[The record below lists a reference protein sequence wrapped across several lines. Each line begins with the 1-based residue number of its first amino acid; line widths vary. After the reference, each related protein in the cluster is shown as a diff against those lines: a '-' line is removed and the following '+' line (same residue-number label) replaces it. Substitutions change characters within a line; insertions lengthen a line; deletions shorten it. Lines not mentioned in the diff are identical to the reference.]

1 MHPKP
6 IQPFIAQ
13 VADTPVPARRQ
24 LIAGAAVT
32 AAAALLPLRRAV
44 AQTAAR
50 GGDWLAMFKA
60 QHLLVDQ
67 TFKELLDS
75 TDKTFL
81 RRQRLQRTLAYQLTA
96 HSVAEE
102 NVLYPAIARLG
113 LVTEADKLYLDQAH
127 AKVMNAEL
135 ELTNVQESG
144 AWQEKVSALQ
154 AAVLQHARQDEEAR
168 LYPQLQQKLDA
179 TTNAVLTAAF
189 AREFASVHPEKGL
202 PLAPPPVASPSRGG

>member
-50 GGDWLAMFKA
+50 GGDWLAMVKA

-102 NVLYPAIARLG
+102 NVL
-113 LVTEADKLYLDQAH
+113 
-127 AKVMNAEL
+127 
-135 ELTNVQESG
+135 
-144 AWQEKVSALQ
+144 
-154 AAVLQHARQDEEAR
+154 
-168 LYPQLQQKLDA
+168 
-179 TTNAVLTAAF
+179 
-189 AREFASVHPEKGL
+189 
-202 PLAPPPVASPSRGG
+202 